1 MNDLKDKNKIT
12 KRKNDRKSSNI
23 HGGGREFYASK
34 NLFPSFVLEIQSQ
47 SPASLF
53 SPHSHTHFRAPISI
67 FTHPTL
73 ELNYT
78 PKVGWDEAATRLR
91 GDHKE
96 DSFHSF
102 LSQLCH
108 FVTFFFLLTFFLTFS
123 FLSHFSISER
133 DYFSMII
140 NDHL

>member
-1 MNDLKDKNKIT
+1 MTERVQTSMEEEGNFMHLKIYSPVSFS
-12 KRKNDRKSSNI
+12 RYSL
-23 HGGGREFYASK
+23 
-34 NLFPSFVLEIQSQ
+34 NLQHP
-47 SPASLF
+47 F
-53 SPHSHTHFRAPISI
+53 SHPTRYTHFRAPISI

-108 FVTFFFLLTFFLTFS
+108 FVTFFFLLTFFLFFFFSIPFFHLWTRLFFNDYQWSFVDIRIINYLS
-123 FLSHFSISER
+123 FL
-133 DYFSMII
+133 
-140 NDHL
+140 

>member
-1 MNDLKDKNKIT
+1 MIERVQTSMEEEGNFMHLKIYSPVSFS
-12 KRKNDRKSSNI
+12 RSSL
-23 HGGGREFYASK
+23 
-34 NLFPSFVLEIQSQ
+34 NLQHP
-47 SPASLF
+47 F
-53 SPHSHTHFRAPISI
+53 SHPTRYTHFRAPISI

-108 FVTFFFLLTFFLTFS
+108 FVTFFFLFIFFPFFFSIPFFHLWTRLFFNDYQWSFVDIRIINYLS
-123 FLSHFSISER
+123 FL
-133 DYFSMII
+133 
-140 NDHL
+140 

>member
-1 MNDLKDKNKIT
+1 MKEFKTSMEEKG
-12 KRKNDRKSSNI
+12 S
-23 HGGGREFYASK
+23 FYASR
-34 NLFPSFVLEIQSQ
+34 NLFPSFVLEIESQ
-47 SPASLF
+47 SPAFLF
-53 SPHSHTHFRAPISI
+53 SPPFLTRYTHFRVPISI

-102 LSQLCH
+102 LSQLYH
-108 FVTFFFLLTFFLTFS
+108 FVTFFLLFTFFLSFFCPF
-123 FLSHFSISER
+123 FLSLNAIIFQR
-133 DYFSMII
+133 LSMII
-140 NDHL
+140 CRYSYCLSFLW